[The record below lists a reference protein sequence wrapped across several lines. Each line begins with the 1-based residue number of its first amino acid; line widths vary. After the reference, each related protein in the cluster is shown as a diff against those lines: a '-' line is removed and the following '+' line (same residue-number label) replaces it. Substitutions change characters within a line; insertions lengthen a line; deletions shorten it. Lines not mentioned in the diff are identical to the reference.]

1 MHTTPRDWQRACD
14 ADRIGALCIHGATGS
29 GMSVQPSVGSVQG
42 GTIIEVHGS
51 GYTAGKTACIF
62 GTSGSMLVRAE
73 VTSSS
78 MLSCMAPAGA
88 EGDVALE
95 VTGND
100 GADRS
105 SDGRVFRYVRDGVA
119 ERVEPSFGPEA
130 GGTSV
135 TVIGRGFVSSGHLE
149 CRVGVSSASRGTWK
163 TSSMV
168 TCAMPARRPGNTTVE
183 VGNTPDRIALHGAK
197 FWYRP
202 KMRIN
207 TIMPSSGPT
216 SGGTIV
222 SVHGQHLGSVSG
234 LMCMFGST
242 VGSRLIVSSVEAG
255 SCVSPEAASGLTSFS
270 LRSSSLALA
279 EAESPLLLAGFEYKA
294 DAIVDA
300 VLPTIGRSSGG
311 TEVSIFGTHLSS
323 SPSVRCSFG
332 GIVAP
337 GLAVW
342 QSSTLM
348 TCVSP
353 AHSSG
358 GTVRVVL
365 DVGDGVSRV
374 LGGAAFSYADVPTVM
389 RIEPSEGCASG
400 GGTMVTVHGSGFASS
415 ISASCKLGGTS
426 EGQARW
432 LSSEAVSCFVGPGA
446 ATKLRMRISNDGE
459 SFSSDAVWFE
469 RHQRSQLLGVQPSQ
483 APVQGGTVVTV
494 SLSEYA
500 YEASPVC
507 AFGTAHVAGVL
518 ASRSQVVCEVPARE
532 SAGSVSLA
540 VWRHGDGLGVGSV
553 STAIQ
558 FVYIVSLPVAQVLMP
573 SSSAA
578 RGGTTVSVIGSG
590 FDSKAQCRFGLEL
603 AASRQ
608 VSSSLV
614 ECIAPAGSAG
624 QHMLV
629 AISSSERSA
638 LTSNGIEFAWA
649 EDVVVERV
657 VPSSGSAS
665 ASKVVTVH
673 GRHFVPTEQLTCRF
687 GGVQSALAR
696 WYSSTAIA
704 CTLPQDLSG
713 NMSVEVSHDGLSFTE
728 SGVQYEYS
736 PAPVVLA
743 LVPSV
748 GHVSGGT
755 VVSVSGRDLGLG
767 SARAGCLFCGWASAV
782 GRAASSTL
790 VVCSSPAQG
799 AGRCTVEV
807 STDGGLQYTSSGL
820 EYEYRTGSVVQAI
833 SPSLGPLLGGTEVRV
848 TGEGLSGVRA
858 ECRFGSLDVSQARLS
873 ASSTVLWCRS
883 PARSAEGTAAVEVS
897 VDGLPFSA
905 DGHRFLYYRP
915 EAVVRVEPSAGS
927 AGQPHVVRVIGEH
940 FLDSHIVCIAGMEH
954 KSSASWRSSTM
965 VECTMAA
972 LPSGRVTVQ
981 VSNNGVDYSEDS
993 ARQCSDV

>member
-1 MHTTPRDWQRACD
+1 M
-14 ADRIGALCIHGATGS
+14 
-29 GMSVQPSVGSVQG
+29 
-42 GTIIEVHGS
+42 
-51 GYTAGKTACIF
+51 
-62 GTSGSMLVRAE
+62 
-73 VTSSS
+73 
-78 MLSCMAPAGA
+78 
-88 EGDVALE
+88 
-95 VTGND
+95 
-100 GADRS
+100 
-105 SDGRVFRYVRDGVA
+105 
-119 ERVEPSFGPEA
+119 
-130 GGTSV
+130 
-135 TVIGRGFVSSGHLE
+135 
-149 CRVGVSSASRGTWK
+149 
-163 TSSMV
+163 
-168 TCAMPARRPGNTTVE
+168 
-183 VGNTPDRIALHGAK
+183 
-197 FWYRP
+197 
-202 KMRIN
+202 
-207 TIMPSSGPT
+207 
-216 SGGTIV
+216 
-222 SVHGQHLGSVSG
+222 SVHGRHLGSVSD
-234 LMCMFGST
+234 LLCMFGNT

-279 EAESPLLLAGFEYKA
+279 E
-294 DAIVDA
+294 I
-300 VLPTIGRSSGG
+300 
-311 TEVSIFGTHLSS
+311 H
-323 SPSVRCSFG
+323 
-332 GIVAP
+332 
-337 GLAVW
+337 
-342 QSSTLM
+342 
-348 TCVSP
+348 
-353 AHSSG
+353 
-358 GTVRVVL
+358 
-365 DVGDGVSRV
+365 
-374 LGGAAFSYADVPTVM
+374 
-389 RIEPSEGCASG
+389 
-400 GGTMVTVHGSGFASS
+400 S
-415 ISASCKLGGTS
+415 IS
-426 EGQARW
+426 
-432 LSSEAVSCFVGPGA
+432 
-446 ATKLRMRISNDGE
+446 
-459 SFSSDAVWFE
+459 
-469 RHQRSQLLGVQPSQ
+469 
-483 APVQGGTVVTV
+483 
-494 SLSEYA
+494 
-500 YEASPVC
+500 
-507 AFGTAHVAGVL
+507 
-518 ASRSQVVCEVPARE
+518 
-532 SAGSVSLA
+532 SAQYRYV
-540 VWRHGDGLGVGSV
+540 
-553 STAIQ
+553 
-558 FVYIVSLPVAQVLMP
+558 VSLPVAQVLMP

-590 FDSKAQCRFGLEL
+590 FDSKAQCRFGPEL

-624 QHMLV
+624 QRMLV

-638 LTSNGIEFAWA
+638 HTSNGVEFAWA

-767 SARAGCLFCGWASAV
+767 SARAGCLFCGTASAV

-833 SPSLGPLLGGTEVRV
+833 WPSLGPLLGGTEVRV

-905 DGHRFLYYRP
+905 DGHRFLTTIQRLCC
-915 EAVVRVEPSAGS
+915 EWSRQQGVQGS
-927 AGQPHVVRVIGEH
+927 
-940 FLDSHIVCIAGMEH
+940 CM
-954 KSSASWRSSTM
+954 W
-965 VECTMAA
+965 
-972 LPSGRVTVQ
+972 
-981 VSNNGVDYSEDS
+981 
-993 ARQCSDV
+993 